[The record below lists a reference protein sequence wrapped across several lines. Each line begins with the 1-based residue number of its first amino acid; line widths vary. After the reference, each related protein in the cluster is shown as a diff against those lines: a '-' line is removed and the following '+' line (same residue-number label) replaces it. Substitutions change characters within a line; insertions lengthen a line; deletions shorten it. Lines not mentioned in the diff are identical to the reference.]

1 MFDVVLYGATG
12 FTGQL
17 AARYLAGV
25 KQRLL
30 PTLRFAL
37 AGRSRSKLEAL
48 NAGLGAAG
56 CRADGVLI
64 ASADDGASIDAMA
77 GAARVVISTAGP
89 FMLHSDAVVSACVRL
104 GADYV
109 DITGETPWV
118 RSLIDR
124 HDAAARAKG
133 VRIVPMC
140 GFDSMPSDLGAFAAA
155 RALAQ
160 RPAAG
165 TAAAG
170 GGGGGARRVR
180 RVVNYASMKGQL
192 SGGTLATGML
202 MEERGMLGQIDD
214 PFLLG
219 GGRPCGGDGGGS
231 DGSAGSDGGGG
242 GGGGGGGVRAE
253 DEDYA
258 GVEWDEARGRWVA
271 PFMMANLNTRV
282 VRRSCALF
290 GDGRGEAALQAG
302 GGVGYGAEF
311 NYQEKAL
318 FEHEKHARRA
328 AAPVPDVP
336 TRRALVEGGVLPA
349 PGQGPDAATRAK
361 SSFSMRF
368 EALAED
374 GATCALTVSGGDPGY
389 DETAK
394 MVCEAGLCLA
404 LQRDALPP
412 AGGVL
417 TPATA
422 MGSLL
427 VERLQAAGIRFDF
440 HDEGGDC
447 GGTRGSK
454 L

>member
-1 MFDVVLYGATG
+1 M
-12 FTGQL
+12 
-17 AARYLAGV
+17 
-25 KQRLL
+25 
-30 PTLRFAL
+30 
-37 AGRSRSKLEAL
+37 
-48 NAGLGAAG
+48 
-56 CRADGVLI
+56 
-64 ASADDGASIDAMA
+64 
-77 GAARVVISTAGP
+77 
-89 FMLHSDAVVSACVRL
+89 
-104 GADYV
+104 
-109 DITGETPWV
+109 
-118 RSLIDR
+118 
-124 HDAAARAKG
+124 
-133 VRIVPMC
+133 
-140 GFDSMPSDLGAFAAA
+140 
-155 RALAQ
+155 
-160 RPAAG
+160 
-165 TAAAG
+165 
-170 GGGGGARRVR
+170 
-180 RVVNYASMKGQL
+180 
-192 SGGTLATGML
+192 
-202 MEERGMLGQIDD
+202 
-214 PFLLG
+214 
-219 GGRPCGGDGGGS
+219 
-231 DGSAGSDGGGG
+231 
-242 GGGGGGGVRAE
+242 RAE